1 MSTSSVNFVTHLRTV
16 PVLRSSFAGVK
27 FPHTNSLCTAVTTRP
42 PSSSQPPRTALV
54 QDAPKTG
61 ETNENSA
68 NLQSAVSDVLTSAY
82 STDATLTAPTSTK
95 PLDPAQAETPP
106 LRYDRE
112 ALRAYWSARSFEL
125 NQRYLAFAGRAAPFV
140 ASVLRHLATGTL
152 RENEVIGQLASQAR
166 EGMEA
171 LGPTYVKM
179 GQMMG
184 IRPDVIPQAAMDEL
198 QKLQDNVVPF
208 DDAVA
213 RQVIESE
220 LGRPLDEVFSEF
232 SDTPIAAASLAQVYR
247 ARLREEGVEVAVKVQ
262 RPEALT
268 LCSKD
273 MYVLQRAVGVYQ
285 RVMKRWTAQEVDYD
299 ALLESFASGFYEELD
314 FKNEAENQKR
324 ARKAIL
330 DTTSGAVY
338 VPKVFDQYTSR
349 RLLVSEFVYGKKLTT
364 CEPTELRRLTAV
376 AQECFLRMLL
386 DPGQHLH
393 CDAHGGNQLAWDAEA
408 TFAAQLP
415 GFDRDSPPT
424 KSWENGDDGTLLELG
439 LRPELCLI
447 DFGLVR
453 KIPEEDKP
461 KIVLAVVHM
470 AGKDWNAVTEDM
482 ISLGFLKP
490 DIDRARVNALLAR
503 ILTPYVLEGGG
514 ANAFTKDGYFDPSFR
529 NLMRDMS
536 AATREIPFSIPS
548 YWPVI
553 GRGIAILEG
562 LALTGDPSYKIV
574 LSAYPFVARKLLQK
588 EGADDEDFRAA
599 LNAILYPV
607 DAAGVKQPRPSAR
620 RILALINNA
629 LGRAAASQ
637 AADGMFDLD
646 ALPEDTAS
654 LSETLAFLDTDKA
667 AAIRRVLVDE
677 LVVGADLLLRS
688 FGRRL
693 ATSVENLTSVR
704 IPAPTL
710 PFMPTPRLP
719 VLNPVALIPQAMRAA
734 AIDRVAPPLT
744 PDEDIYVADIIDLGQ
759 TFLGVDLQAV
769 FSGVVSPTQIFAKFR
784 DALTSSG
791 ASEGRVT
798 QELIS
803 LLAPSGGRNL
813 SNDEADRARSAM
825 QSITTEVVQRLTKM
839 NRERVGI

>member
-1 MSTSSVNFVTHLRTV
+1 MSSTSVNFVTHLRTV
-16 PVLRSSFAGVK
+16 PILRTSFAGIK
-27 FPHTNSLCTAVTTRP
+27 FPHTNSICTTSTSQP
-42 PSSSQPPRTALV
+42 TSSSQPTRATLA
-54 QDAPKTG
+54 QDNTKVEDFNATS
-61 ETNENSA
+61 T
-68 NLQSAVSDVLTSAY
+68 NLQSAVKDVITDTY
-82 STDATLTAPTSTK
+82 SLDTTINTTK
-95 PLDPAQAETPP
+95 PFDPAKAETPP
-106 LRYDRE
+106 TRYDRE
-112 ALRAYWSARSFEL
+112 ALRAYWGARSFEL
-125 NQRYLAFAGRAAPFV
+125 NQRYLAFAGRAAPFF

-152 RENEVIGQLASQAR
+152 RENEVIGQLAAQAR

-171 LGPTYVKM
+171 LGPTYIKV

-208 DDAVA
+208 NDAVA
-213 RQVIESE
+213 REVIESE

-232 SDTPIAAASLAQVYR
+232 SETPIAAASLAQVYR
-247 ARLREEGVEVAVKVQ
+247 ARLRHEGVEVAVKVQ

-273 MYVLQRAVGVYQ
+273 MYVLQRAVAVYQ
-285 RVMKRWTAQEVDYD
+285 RLMKRWTAQEVDYD
-299 ALLESFASGFYEELD
+299 ALLDSFASGFYEELD

-330 DTTSGAVY
+330 DTTAGAVY
-338 VPKVFDQYTSR
+338 VPKVFDEYTSR

-364 CEPTELRRLTAV
+364 CEPAELRRLTAV

-386 DPGQHLH
+386 DPEQHLH

-415 GFDRDSPPT
+415 GFDRDAPPI
-424 KSWENGDDGTLLELG
+424 KSWQRGEDGTLLELG

-470 AGKDWNAVTEDM
+470 AGKDWNAVTDDM

-490 DIDRARVNALLAR
+490 DIDRARVNSLLAR

-514 ANAFTKDGYFDPSFR
+514 ASAFTKNGYFEPSFR
-529 NLMRDMS
+529 NLMRDVS

-562 LALTGDPSYKIV
+562 LALAGDPSYKIV
-574 LSAYPFVARKLLQK
+574 LSAYPYVARKLLQK
-588 EGADDEDFRAA
+588 EGAEDENFRAA

-607 DAAGVKQPRPSAR
+607 DSKGVKQPRPSAR
-620 RILALINNA
+620 RILSLINNA

-637 AADGMFDLD
+637 QTGGMFNLD
-646 ALPEDTAS
+646 ALPQDTAS
-654 LSETLAFLDTDKA
+654 LTETLAFLGSDKA
-667 AAIRRVLVDE
+667 GAIRRVLVEE
-677 LVVGADLLLRS
+677 LVVASDLLLRS
-688 FGRRL
+688 FGRRF
-693 ATSVENLTSVR
+693 ATSVQNLTSVR
-704 IPAPTL
+704 LLAPTL
-710 PFMPTPRLP
+710 PFLPTPRLP
-719 VLNPVALIPQAMRAA
+719 ILNPVRFIPAA
-734 AIDRVAPPLT
+734 VRNAAVDRVAPPLT
-744 PDEDIYVADIIDLGQ
+744 PEEDIYVADIVDLAQ
-759 TFLGVDLQAV
+759 TFLGIDLQAV
-769 FSGVVSPTQIFAKFR
+769 FSGAASPVQLMGKLKEGLASGN
-784 DALTSSG
+784 DSSN
-791 ASEGRVT
+791 EGRVT
-798 QELIS
+798 QELLA
-803 LLAPSGGRNL
+803 LLTTSASS
-813 SNDEADRARSAM
+813 SNGNDYEMNRARESL
-825 QSITTEVVQRLTKM
+825 QDITAEVVQRLTKI